1 MKRLFYFTG
10 YRLTVMHWEDNKL
23 IGSSSFEP
31 TDAGLADFRHYLEQ
45 TENITS
51 RFLVDVIEEDFRN
64 ETVPH
69 VNAKDRQAVISRLID
84 RHYRSSH
91 NYSYSEIVGREKTG
105 RKDDKVLLGAMT
117 NPQLIQPWM
126 TILDECEVPLSGILT
141 LPLLSKKI
149 LKTIEATNGAVLL
162 VSQQVNS
169 NVRQTLFR
177 DGKLVASRQSIVN
190 QDINDI
196 SNIGDLAAPEVER
209 TIEFLR
215 AQGHID
221 KNEVLDLHIIGGD
234 EQLLSLEE
242 SFKVTEVRKVSI
254 HRISEIKDKLAITGI
269 SEQFSDGLFA
279 YLCISPKILPGHYG
293 SKEIFKRHHNKLAV
307 MFLYAASLFIMIVGV
322 LMTQSNISSAWEFE
336 KSIGLLKKE
345 EINYKALYSNKFK
358 KFEEVFQNAGVMNAA
373 VDLAD
378 RIKNNSETSPLDFL
392 VSISNTLSKVTP
404 KLVSIDKIE
413 WKAMNVDEKNRQ
425 SNRASKKINFTTKE
439 PIKHNALLVG
449 RINVSESSYRESID
463 QIQSIID
470 TLKSNPRVES
480 VTVLS
485 MPVDLRSESKFST
498 ESGINV
504 TSVKSKDNSGAFSL
518 EIVMQG
524 DNHV

>member
-10 YRLTVMHWEDNKL
+10 YRLTVMHWKAKEL

-31 TDAGLADFRHYLEQ
+31 TDVGLADFRQYLQQ

-51 RFLVDVIEEDFRN
+51 RFLVDVIEEDFRS

-69 VNAKDRQAVISRLID
+69 VNEKDRQAVINRLID

-91 NYSYSEIVGREKTG
+91 NYAYSEIVGREKTG

-149 LKTIEATNGAVLL
+149 LKLINASSGAVLL

-177 DGKLVASRQSIVN
+177 DGKLVASRQSIIN

-215 AQGHID
+215 AHKHID
-221 KNEVLDLHIIGGD
+221 RNEVLDLHIIGGD
-234 EQLLSLEE
+234 EQLLSLEK
-242 SFKVTEVRKVSI
+242 SFTENDKRRVKI
-254 HRISEIKDKLAITGI
+254 HQITEIKNKLGITGV
-269 SEQFSDGLFA
+269 SEKFSDGLFA
-279 YLCISPKILPGHYG
+279 YLCVSPKHFPGHYG
-293 SKEIFKRHHNKLAV
+293 SKEIYERYNNKLAV
-307 MFLYAASLFIMIVGV
+307 VALYAASLFIMITG
-322 LMTQSNISSAWEFE
+322 LIMTQSNISSALEFE
-336 KSIGLLKKE
+336 KSITFLKKE
-345 EINYKALYSNKFK
+345 ENNYKTLYSNKFK
-358 KFEEVFQNAGVMNAA
+358 KFEEVFENAGVMNTA
-373 VDLAD
+373 VDLSN
-378 RIKNNSETSPLDFL
+378 RIESNSKTSPLDFL
-392 VSISNTLSKVTP
+392 ISISNTLSKIDP
-404 KLVSIDKIE
+404 GLLSIDKIE
-413 WKAMNVDEKNRQ
+413 W
-425 SNRASKKINFTTKE
+425 RAANADKENKKSKKTNFTTKSAV
-439 PIKHNALLVG
+439 KHNALLVG
-449 RINVSESSYRESID
+449 RINVSENSYRESIN
-463 QIQSIID
+463 QIKSIID
-470 TLKSNPRVES
+470 TLKSNPRIES
-480 VTVLS
+480 VNIIS

-498 ESGINV
+498 ESGMNV
-504 TSVKSKDNSGAFSL
+504 TSARNKDNAGLFSL

-524 DNHV
+524 NENV